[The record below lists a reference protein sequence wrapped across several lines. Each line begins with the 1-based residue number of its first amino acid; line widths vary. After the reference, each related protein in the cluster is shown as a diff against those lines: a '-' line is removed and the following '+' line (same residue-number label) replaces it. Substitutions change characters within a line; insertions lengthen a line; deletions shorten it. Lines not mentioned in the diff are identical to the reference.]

1 MEKENNTDESN
12 FIENQITDLNSQKPF
27 EFEPK
32 TNIGYI
38 NSISSDDA
46 EECTEYIIINMDR

>member
-12 FIENQITDLNSQKPF
+12 FIENQITDLNSLKPF

>member
-1 MEKENNTDESN
+1 M
-12 FIENQITDLNSQKPF
+12 TDLNSLKPF

-38 NSISSDDA
+38 NSISSGDA

>member
-1 MEKENNTDESN
+1 MEKESNNDESN
-12 FIENQITDLNSQKPF
+12 FIENQITDLNSLKPF

-32 TNIGYI
+32 TNIV
-38 NSISSDDA
+38 SSGDA

>member
-1 MEKENNTDESN
+1 MRY
-12 FIENQITDLNSQKPF
+12 QIGILLKPF

-38 NSISSDDA
+38 SSSNRDDEEEGPQYKVKQISNSKELS
-46 EECTEYIIINMDR
+46 